1 MWIIGIQKAQQ
12 YRMRYFGVNHMQ
24 TTTQQPIRI
33 YVACLASY
41 NAGIL
46 HGTWIDVSGDVDDM
60 QEQINDM
67 LTASRQE
74 DAEEWAIHDY
84 EAPFSIDE
92 WESLDDLARIADLYD
107 EHSDVFL
114 AALEFCACGAY
125 TKEHV
130 EDAERLVENFAGIYE
145 DWSDMA
151 YEYVDQG
158 LFGDIPDNI
167 QNYLDYE
174 RLGRD
179 LSFDYIGTYI
189 GSDLYVFHSC

>member
-1 MWIIGIQKAQQ
+1 
-12 YRMRYFGVNHMQ
+12 MQ
-24 TTTQQPIRI
+24 TATQSPIRI

-46 HGTWIDVSGDVDDM
+46 HGAWIDVSGDVDDM

-74 DAEEWAIHDY
+74 DAEEWEIHDS

-107 EHSDVFL
+107 QHGDAFV
-114 AALEFCACGAY
+114 AAFDLCDCGAH

-130 EDAERLVENFAGIYE
+130 EDAERLVENFAGTYD
-145 DWSDMA
+145 DWEDMA
-151 YEYVDQG
+151 IQYVEEG

-189 GSDLYVFHSC
+189 DGDLYVFHS

>member
-1 MWIIGIQKAQQ
+1 
-12 YRMRYFGVNHMQ
+12 MQ
-24 TTTQQPIRI
+24 TITQSSIRI

-60 QEQINDM
+60 REQIDNM
-67 LTASRQE
+67 LAASRQC

-92 WESLDDLARIADLYD
+92 YESLDDLARIADLYD
-107 EHSDVFL
+107 QHGDVFE
-114 AALEFCACGAY
+114 AALEING
-125 TKEHV
+125 
-130 EDAERLVENFAGIYE
+130 EDIDYAEKMVDCFVGTYD

-151 YEYVDQG
+151 YEYVEEG
-158 LFGDIPDNI
+158 LFGDIADNI
-167 QNYLDYE
+167 KGYIDYE

-179 LSFDYIGTYI
+179 LSFDYSGTYV
-189 GSDLYVFHSC
+189 GNDLYVFHS

>member
-1 MWIIGIQKAQQ
+1 
-12 YRMRYFGVNHMQ
+12 MQ
-24 TTTQQPIRI
+24 TTTPSPIRI

-46 HGTWIDVSGDVDDM
+46 HGTWIDVSSDVDDM

-74 DAEEWAIHDY
+74 DAEEWEIHDS

-92 WESLDDLARIADLYD
+92 WESLDDLARIADLY
-107 EHSDVFL
+107 EQHGDVFL
-114 AALEFCACGAY
+114 AAFEINN
-125 TKEHV
+125 
-130 EDAERLVENFAGIYE
+130 EDIDYAEQMVQNFAGTYD

-151 YEYVDQG
+151 YQYVEDG
-158 LFGDIPDNI
+158 LFGDIADNI
-167 QNYLDYE
+167 KGYIDYE

-179 LSFDYIGTYI
+179 LSFDYSGTYV
-189 GSDLYVFHSC
+189 GNDLYVFHS